1 MYWHV
6 RRKFN
11 QGAAL
16 TQTLFAQQEE
26 VLGALSISE
35 ERDEETRR
43 VTRVAKLLAHPHFPS
58 TMPPPLFEALVI
70 HAGRGAWTVS
80 GFERENEGTKSQR
93 AYLQSWFMRPVTAQ
107 EELELEERFKRE
119 LFARLPAGI
128 RPD

>member
-6 RRKFN
+6 RRKFS
-11 QGAAL
+11 QGSAL

-26 VLGALSISE
+26 VLGLLSISE

-43 VTRVAKLLAHPHFPS
+43 VTRVARLLEHPHFPAA
-58 TMPPPLFEALVI
+58 MPLPLFEAVVI

-80 GFERENEGTKSQR
+80 GYERVDAGTRSQR
-93 AYLQSWFMRPVTAQ
+93 AYLQSWFMRPVTAR

-119 LFARLPAGI
+119 LFARLPAGV